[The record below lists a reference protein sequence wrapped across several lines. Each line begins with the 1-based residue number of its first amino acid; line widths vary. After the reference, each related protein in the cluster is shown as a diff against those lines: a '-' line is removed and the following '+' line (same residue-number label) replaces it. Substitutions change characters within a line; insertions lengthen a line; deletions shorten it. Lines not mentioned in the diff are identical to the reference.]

1 MSPSKLPYF
10 TNYPPMGGPRPPR
23 KFSYNYS
30 SGQKKVPV
38 PFSYY
43 DRITVLPF
51 LLRSCESIAGT
62 VRNNNRFSI
71 VLTRGKDKIRAR
83 AAAMVF
89 STYKLQRILFY
100 FFQGY
105 KSPTIARFLKE
116 KDGMVAS
123 RRGIA
128 KFLVKYREMESI
140 GRRSGSGGPSKLTRG
155 EGVRRGTDAT

>member
-1 MSPSKLPYF
+1 ML
-10 TNYPPMGGPRPPR
+10 TNLLGAW
-23 KFSYNYS
+23 YS

-116 KDGMVAS
+116 KDGGS
-123 RRGIA
+123 LLLRRAFFWNCLRMSNGMLGFEVVEQIA
-128 KFLVKYREMESI
+128 
-140 GRRSGSGGPSKLTRG
+140 PSSCIC
-155 EGVRRGTDAT
+155 